1 MELPPSLRHAV
12 DRALDGIALSD
23 LKRAADRLSQRY
35 RAEVRDGRFHLSDDL
50 AARAYLA
57 TRLPATFAA
66 VRSSMEAMAEALPGF
81 APVTAL
87 DVGAGP
93 GTALW
98 AASDCWSSLDDALL
112 IEGSPAIRAVGETL
126 SREAAPA
133 RIEWRPGD
141 AAGDLPDL
149 APRDLVT
156 LAYVLDELAEPAR
169 DRLVDRLWDLTAG
182 ALLIVEPGTPAG
194 WARIVRARERLIAA
208 GAHLIAPCVH
218 SLTCPLA
225 APDWCHFSRRVAR
238 SRLHRQAKGA
248 EVPWEDEKFVY
259 IAASRRS
266 GAHHDARPDT
276 RPDARIIAPPWNA
289 GNGRIGFKLCSGDG
303 TRTERIL
310 GKRDG
315 AAFRTA
321 RRLGWGDGLSLLD
334 SPAA

>member
-66 VRSSMEAMAEALPGF
+66 VRSSMEAVAEALPDF

-98 AASDCWSSLDDALL
+98 AASDCWASLDDALL
-112 IEGSPAIRAVGETL
+112 IEGSPAIRAIGETL

-133 RIEWRPGD
+133 RVEWRSGD
-141 AAGDLPDL
+141 AAGDLPGL
-149 APRDLVT
+149 EPRDLVT

-182 ALLIVEPGTPAG
+182 TLLIVEPGTPAG
-194 WARIVRARERLIAA
+194 WARIVRARDRLLGV
-208 GAHLIAPCVH
+208 GAHLVAPCVH
-218 SLTCPLA
+218 SAACPLA

-259 IAASRRS
+259 IAASRQP
-266 GAHHDARPDT
+266 GA

-289 GNGRIGFKLCSGDG
+289 GNGRIGFKLCTGDG
-303 TRTERIL
+303 ERTERIL

-315 AAFRTA
+315 AAFKAA
-321 RRLGWGDGLSLLD
+321 RRLDWGDGLSL
-334 SPAA
+334 AAPPDA

>member
-98 AASDCWSSLDDALL
+98 AASDCWASLDDALL

-133 RIEWRPGD
+133 RIEWRSGD
-141 AAGDLPDL
+141 AAGDLPGL
-149 APRDLVT
+149 TPRDLVT

-182 ALLIVEPGTPAG
+182 TLLIVEPGTPAG
-194 WARIVRARERLIAA
+194 WARIVRARDRLLAA
-208 GAHLIAPCVH
+208 GAHLVAPCVH
-218 SLTCPLA
+218 SVDCPLA

-259 IAASRRS
+259 IAASRRP
-266 GAHHDARPDT
+266 GARPE
-276 RPDARIIAPPWNA
+276 ARIIAPPWSA
-289 GNGRIGFKLCSGDG
+289 GNGRIGFKLCTGDG

-315 AAFRTA
+315 AAFKAA
-321 RRLGWGDGLSLLD
+321 RRLGWGDGLSLPA
-334 SPAA
+334 SPDP

>member
-66 VRSSMEAMAEALPGF
+66 VRSGMEAVAEALPGF

-98 AASDCWSSLDDALL
+98 AASDCWASLDDALL

-126 SREAAPA
+126 SRGAAPA
-133 RIEWRPGD
+133 RIEWRAGD
-141 AAGDLPDL
+141 AAGDLPGL

-169 DRLVDRLWDLTAG
+169 DRLVDRLWNLTAG
-182 ALLIVEPGTPAG
+182 TLLIVEPGTPAG
-194 WARIVRARERLIAA
+194 WARIVRARDRLIAA
-208 GAHLIAPCVH
+208 GAHLVAPCVH
-218 SLTCPLA
+218 GAACPLA

-259 IAASRRS
+259 IAASRQP
-266 GAHHDARPDT
+266 AARPE
-276 RPDARIIAPPWNA
+276 ARIIAPPWNA
-289 GNGRIGFKLCSGDG
+289 GNGRIGFKLCAGDG

-315 AAFRTA
+315 TAFKAA
-321 RRLGWGDGLSLLD
+321 RRLGWGDGLTLPGPSD
-334 SPAA
+334 A